1 MEGDTSVCVT
11 GSSPVFFMQER
22 LDQLVDQNLLSYQNT
37 FQVFPVLIKYTDGE
51 EFGYFEIES
60 DIFILDPAPLFLCL
74 KDIRN

>member
-37 FQVFPVLIKYTDGE
+37 IQVLPVLIKYTDGE
-51 EFGYFEIES
+51 EFGY
-60 DIFILDPAPLFLCL
+60 DNLTNKATML
-74 KDIRN
+74 